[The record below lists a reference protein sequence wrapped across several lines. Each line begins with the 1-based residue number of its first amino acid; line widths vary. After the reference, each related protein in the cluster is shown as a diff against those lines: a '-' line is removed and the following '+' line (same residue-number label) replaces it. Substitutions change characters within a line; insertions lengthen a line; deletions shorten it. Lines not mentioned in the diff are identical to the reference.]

1 MKNCMMGIAAVGV
14 LAAAGNAEAARI
26 RINSDGFNV
35 AGGGE
40 FRVTVISGNAGSTDS
55 GNRFRSFC
63 LETSESVEVGGSV
76 YDAEVRRSTQGSAGS
91 NALTSE
97 VAFLYTQ
104 FRNRSLSEYNF
115 ADADT
120 GGLFANRRES
130 AFALQTAIWDLMG
143 VGGHVDTNNY
153 YYQLANNAVA
163 SGQWEGL
170 GNVRVL
176 SLRGGPG
183 GNADG
188 NNQDILTLVPLPGT
202 AGTAIA
208 GLLGIAAFRR
218 RR

>member
-1 MKNCMMGIAAVGV
+1 MKNCIMGIAAVGI

-26 RINSDGFNV
+26 RINSDGFNIG
-35 AGGGE
+35 GGGE
-40 FRVTVISGNAGSTDS
+40 FRVTVISGNAGTTDS

-63 LETSESVEVGGSV
+63 IETSESVEVGGSE
-76 YDAEVRRSTQGSAGS
+76 YNAEVRRATQGSGGS
-91 NALTSE
+91 FALTSG
-97 VAFLYTQ
+97 VAYLYTQ
-104 FRNRSLSEYNF
+104 FRNGTLSEYNF
-115 ADADT
+115 ADVDS
-120 GGLFANRRES
+120 GGIFASRRES

-143 VGGHVDTNNY
+143 VGGNIDPNNY
-153 YYQLANNAVA
+153 FYQLANNAIA
-163 SGQWEGL
+163 NGEWDGL

-188 NNQDILTLVPLPGT
+188 NNQDILTLVPLPGA